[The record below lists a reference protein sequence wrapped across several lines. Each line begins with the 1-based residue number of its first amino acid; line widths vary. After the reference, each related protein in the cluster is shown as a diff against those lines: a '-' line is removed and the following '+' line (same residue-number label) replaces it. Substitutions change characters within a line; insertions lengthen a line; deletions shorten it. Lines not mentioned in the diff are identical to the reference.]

1 MALTQE
7 QVDYWFAQNP
17 EATADEV
24 AEAVKSVGGLE
35 ANAGLAD
42 MIANRYNIDTSQVND
57 YYNQYAQ
64 PAGGLSVITDGGALE
79 DTSADTSS
87 KTTLASPVS
96 TPLVADFE
104 GTTYNP
110 TVLKDLAI
118 QLSQFT
124 DTSKLSGGVYE
135 TKEGNI
141 GFDYKTGTEI
151 LGKAPSTYEQV
162 LLDAARSLAKKGI
175 TNINQLSVGD
185 VFVGTDENGNP
196 ITQKSVINT
205 ATGLPIGTFGET
217 YTGKGGTFYDAG
229 VDPVTGKPYFGTHGK
244 SSSDIAPIQEAIQD
258 LGPLGNIALAFATG
272 GLSIPQQL
280 AANFAYSVAGGADPS
295 KAALNALAA
304 FAGNQILGVSE
315 IKDATK
321 FLDKNFG
328 ATFADAFKGA
338 ISGATRAGLTGGD
351 VLSSALTGGVSS
363 GVSSVGN
370 KLFDSYTSDTSLSN
384 TERSILKSS
393 TSAFINA
400 KLAGA
405 SDEDAFKSAALA
417 GSASAASKVGAD
429 FKRELASTKV
439 ADGTDVTLPSGVQLA
454 AADTGTVSDAG
465 TDPFRVLSSGVPI
478 YAESKNAS
486 AVDVPF
492 GYSLLSISES
502 DNKPEGSYYDI
513 TANAWFKPDANI
525 DKLLTSGNIKSDIDL
540 FNSSQGDLDAIAADA
555 DSESADYTASFL
567 KSIGINTTDEL
578 KDSKLSN
585 ADIEEMIGLTDFSG
599 TTGSKAGD
607 DIPEL
612 VVTDNKDKGDDVPE
626 LVITDKKDEIPELV
640 ITDTKDE
647 IPEVVVTD
655 TKDKEDDTEKTL
667 DCPEGY
673 EPNADNTAC
682 IPVIEIVDKKC
693 GEGFV
698 YDEDLKQCV
707 PIDEKKVLD
716 CPEGYEPNEEGT
728 ACIPVI
734 EIVDKKCEEG
744 YVYDEELKQ
753 CVPIEK
759 KTECGVGYHWDE
771 ATKSCVKDTVV
782 TPPRIPPITT
792 TKTSAA
798 TPFTPAQGGSGKD
811 YQFLPEKLLKT
822 YMTSGSFKDPLAGV
836 KKAQQEFVKEE
847 IMQQGVDPR
856 LAALLAARVTG
867 EEPPPKATY
876 NYGEEPSSIDDI
888 LGGSERRYA
897 GGGYVKPLMAEG
909 GMALPLLAAK
919 GGLPTMH
926 KGREDFRDGKHV
938 AGEGDGQ
945 SDDIPAMLADGEFV
959 FPADVVS
966 ALGNGSTKAGT
977 DKLYEMMHSI
987 RDRARSK
994 GRKDLPPPALKSP
1007 LDYLKKR

>member
-17 EATADEV
+17 EATAEEV
-24 AEAVKSVGGLE
+24 AEAVKGAGGLE

-57 YYNQYAQ
+57 YYNQYTA
-64 PAGGLSVITDGGALE
+64 PTGGLPTSNTVVDQDNVNTNVGGLPTAP
-79 DTSADTSS
+79 ADNINSNNGYVKPS
-87 KTTLASPVS
+87 IR
-96 TPLVADFE
+96 
-104 GTTYNP
+104 P
-110 TVLKDLAI
+110 T
-118 QLSQFT
+118 
-124 DTSKLSGGVYE
+124 SGGVSNVI
-135 TKEGNI
+135 EGDNI
-141 GFDYKTGTEI
+141 DTQIAQLPEEYASWQTSSAPGYIDLIRKDDGAI
-151 LGKAPSTYEQV
+151 LDRRKNATFSDADLLKMGLSFIPGMAPFVAGYNAI
-162 LLDAARSLAKKGI
+162 DAARKGDW
-175 TNINQLSVGD
+175 VGAAI
-185 VFVGTDENGNP
+185 G
-196 ITQKSVINT
+196 
-205 ATGLPIGTFGET
+205 ATGLMPGMQNVNTALRVGQAVDQGNTFG
-217 YTGKGGTFYDAG
+217 
-229 VDPVTGKPYFGTHGK
+229 
-244 SSSDIAPIQEAIQD
+244 AI
-258 LGPLGNIALAFATG
+258 T
-272 GLSIPQQL
+272 
-280 AANFAYSVAGGADPS
+280 
-295 KAALNALAA
+295 
-304 FAGNQILGVSE
+304 
-315 IKDATK
+315 
-321 FLDKNFG
+321 
-328 ATFADAFKGA
+328 
-338 ISGATRAGLTGGD
+338 
-351 VLSSALTGGVSS
+351 
-363 GVSSVGN
+363 
-370 KLFDSYTSDTSLSN
+370 
-384 TERSILKSS
+384 
-393 TSAFINA
+393 
-400 KLAGA
+400 
-405 SDEDAFKSAALA
+405 ALA
-417 GSASAASKVGAD
+417 GNTDAQKFIGLGDVNVGGYTAKDAISAANLASAAQSGNWAQVIANAGS
-429 FKRELASTKV
+429 LANSPDTVLAGKALAVLQAAESGNINALTQAVNLFNTTGTKTGKTKV
-439 ADGTDVTLPSGVQLA
+439 FGDASSLSDIGASAFAQAKIAGANDDEAFAAANLAEGNEVALPSGVQLA

-465 TDPFRVLSSGVPI
+465 TDPFKVLSSGVPI

-612 VVTDNKDKGDDVPE
+612 VVTDNKDKGDDIPE

-782 TPPRIPPITT
+782 TPPFIPPITT